1 MSAYSEDSKHTSG
14 PVLVTTH
21 ISCRAFSSTLC
32 VTVRGHST
40 GSSSSLVIGQ
50 SKLRYRNLAEIF
62 GLSRT
67 RGLAIRDLP

>member
-1 MSAYSEDSKHTSG
+1 MSAYSGDSKHTSG
-14 PVLVTTH
+14 VLTH

-40 GSSSSLVIGQ
+40 GPSSSSSVLGQ
-50 SKLRYRNLAEIF
+50 SKLRYWNLAERF
-62 GLSRT
+62 RLSRT